1 MGRRLILIFIL
12 DTQSRVERSRV
23 EILDEMSRRTSERA
37 KTALY
42 LLILIN
48 IFIYSYRDELQP
60 YLSLKRSYRIHD
72 GNLKSML
79 LSIFFHMDPTH
90 LFMNM
95 LALNRYGTEL
105 FVYTSSSRWQST
117 FVIIISYVACGLGA
131 FIGVELLS
139 QYHDYQWESKLRV
152 AREANRCT
160 HWFCNSLNDKLG
172 TDISS
177 YFTNAWADLTTS
189 VQNVDIKVSL
199 WYNQMIYRIGASGVV
214 YGWMG
219 MRLVTS
225 AFSPYHRSMDTFD
238 LFIILATLAYDLNQ
252 SPITLDDLRLS
263 TLLEGDGVD
272 HSAHLVGFMFGMAYA
287 FILIYWIRFT
297 LYGGLS
303 WWRGGRNGRRLG
315 TRWEDE
321 QRIQQQREQR
331 RQNSRL
337 INQQRERARL

>member
-1 MGRRLILIFIL
+1 
-12 DTQSRVERSRV
+12 
-23 EILDEMSRRTSERA
+23 MSRRSSERRA

-48 IFIYSYRDELQP
+48 IFIYSYRVEFQP
-60 YLSLKRSYRIHD
+60 YLSLKRTYQIHD

-105 FVYTSSSRWQST
+105 FVYTSSYRWQST
-117 FVIIISYVACGLGA
+117 FVIIISYIMCGLGA
-131 FIGVELLS
+131 FLGVELLS
-139 QYHDYQWESKLRV
+139 QYHNYQWESKLRV
-152 AREANRCT
+152 ARDTAKCT
-160 HWFCNSLNDKLG
+160 HWFCNSINDKLG
-172 TDISS
+172 TDVAS

-199 WYNQMIYRIGASGVV
+199 WYNQIIYRIGASGVV

-238 LFIILATLAYDLNQ
+238 LFIIIATLAYDFNQ
-252 SPITLDDLRLS
+252 SPLTLDDLKMS
-263 TLLEGDGVD
+263 SLLEGDGVD
-272 HSAHLVGFMFGMAYA
+272 HSAHLVGCVFGMAYA

-297 LYGGLS
+297 SYGGFS
-303 WWRGGRNGRRLG
+303 WWRGGGRNGRRLG
-315 TRWEDE
+315 ASWEDE

-331 RQNSRL
+331 RQNSSL
-337 INQQRERARL
+337 INQQYERARL

>member
-1 MGRRLILIFIL
+1 
-12 DTQSRVERSRV
+12 
-23 EILDEMSRRTSERA
+23 MSRRSSERA

-95 LALNRYGTEL
+95 LALNRYGNEL
-105 FVYTSSSRWQST
+105 FVYTTSTRWQST
-117 FVIIISYVACGLGA
+117 FVIIISYIMCGLGA
-131 FIGVELLS
+131 FLGVELLS
-139 QYHDYQWESKLRV
+139 QYHDYQWENKLRV
-152 AREANRCT
+152 ARNASRCT
-160 HWFCNSLNDKLG
+160 HWFCDSINDKLG
-172 TDISS
+172 ADISS

-199 WYNQMIYRIGASGVV
+199 WYYEMIYRIGASGVI

-225 AFSPYHRSMDTFD
+225 TFSPYHRCMDTFD
-238 LFIILATLAYDLNQ
+238 LFIIIATLAYDFNQ
-252 SPITLDDLRLS
+252 SPLTLDDLRMS
-263 TLLEGDGVD
+263 TLLEGDGID
-272 HSAHLVGFMFGMAYA
+272 HSAHLMGFVFGMAYA
-287 FILIYWIRFT
+287 FLLIYWIRYT
-297 LYGGLS
+297 LYGGFS
-303 WWRGGRNGRRLG
+303 WWRGGSTGRRLG
-315 TRWEDE
+315 ASWEDE
-321 QRIQQQREQR
+321 QQIQQQREQR